1 MIPSRTLPAL
11 TIALGSSKRLLVLD
25 LSSALYFPVHQL
37 PHSSPTLISSCPQR
51 LAEALAHGG
60 VSDVLD
66 IRSMNE
72 GVITQVMMIMKMMAA
87 ISEILPPAR
96 LMLSTSCNIS
106 LNPHSSSRKWYH
118 DYPYFTLESTKSEKF
133 IACPSS
139 DTK

>member
-1 MIPSRTLPAL
+1 M
-11 TIALGSSKRLLVLD
+11 TIALGSSKRLLVPD

-37 PHSSPTLISSCPQR
+37 PHSSPTLISSTRPQR

-96 LMLSTSCNIS
+96 LMLSTLLAIYHLTLTTVLESGS
-106 LNPHSSSRKWYH
+106 H
-118 DYPYFTLESTKSEKF
+118 DYPYFTLESTQSEKF

>member
-1 MIPSRTLPAL
+1 M
-11 TIALGSSKRLLVLD
+11 TIALGSSKHLLVLD

-37 PHSSPTLISSCPQR
+37 PHSSPTLISSTRPQR

-96 LMLSTSCNIS
+96 LMLSTLLAIYHLTLTTVLESG
-106 LNPHSSSRKWYH
+106 YH
-118 DYPYFTLESTKSEKF
+118 DYPYFTLESTQSEKF

>member
-1 MIPSRTLPAL
+1 M
-11 TIALGSSKRLLVLD
+11 TIALGSSNHLLALD

-37 PHSSPTLISSCPQR
+37 PHSSPTLISSTRPQR

-66 IRSMNE
+66 IRSTNE
-72 GVITQVMMIMKMMAA
+72 GVITQVMMIMKTMAA

-96 LMLSTSCNIS
+96 LVLSTLLSTSHLTLTTALES
-106 LNPHSSSRKWYH
+106 GYH
-118 DYPYFTLESTKSEKF
+118 DYPYFTEEGTKSEKF
-133 IACPSS
+133 VACPSS